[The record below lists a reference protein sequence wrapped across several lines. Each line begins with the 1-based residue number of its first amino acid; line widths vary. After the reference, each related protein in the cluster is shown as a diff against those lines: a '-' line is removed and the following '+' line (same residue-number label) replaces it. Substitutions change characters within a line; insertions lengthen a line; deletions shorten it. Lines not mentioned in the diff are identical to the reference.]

1 MNAEAGRRP
10 NPSLVGGHANVLIMP
25 DLEAGNMLV
34 KELTFVARAEA
45 AGLAPG
51 DKAPEMPREPGR
63 Q

>member
-1 MNAEAGRRP
+1 
-10 NPSLVGGHANVLIMP
+10 
-25 DLEAGNMLV
+25 MLV

-51 DKAPEMPREPGR
+51 DEAPEMPREPGR